1 LSDFFTGISGV
12 GGPKRAGVTRAA
24 TRYALK
30 LYKEDKI
37 GALAGTSCDF

>member
-1 LSDFFTGISGV
+1 MGISTA

-24 TRYALK
+24 TRYAFK
-30 LYKEDKI
+30 LRKEDEI